1 MFEADFYCLVA
12 AMFSSFVCL
21 GSMSMFW
28 FFELKEGYEW
38 VADLVTFVWIAAGM
52 TFVAWAKVWM
62 AKPSFSSGWFL
73 IYLRG
78 TWGVRLI
85 STYLACSMMSIIL
98 FIV

>member
-38 VADLVTFVWIAAGM
+38 VADLVTFIWIAAGM
-52 TFVAWAKVWM
+52 TVVAWTKLWM
-62 AKPSFSSGWFL
+62 AKPSFSTGWFVHL
-73 IYLRG
+73 SG
-78 TWGVRLI
+78 THGVRLI
-85 STYLACSMMSIIL
+85 AIYLACSMMSIIL